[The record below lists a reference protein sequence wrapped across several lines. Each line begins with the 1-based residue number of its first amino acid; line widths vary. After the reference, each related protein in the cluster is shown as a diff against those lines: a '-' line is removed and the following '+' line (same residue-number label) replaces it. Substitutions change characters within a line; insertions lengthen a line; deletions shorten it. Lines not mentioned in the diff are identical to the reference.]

1 MITFEE
7 VLIIHTRVIKEFGG
21 ADGIRDRGLVDAAIS
36 RPFQTFDGQELYPSA
51 IEKAA
56 AIIESV
62 LNNHPFVDGNK
73 RTGYVLLRLIL
84 LNNNLD
90 ITASQAEKYDF
101 VIRIANGTDKFE
113 QIKSWLEK
121 NVKSTS

>member
-21 ADGIRDRGLVDAAIS
+21 ADGIRDKGLVDAAIS

-121 NVKSTS
+121 NVTANS

>member
-1 MITFEE
+1 M
-7 VLIIHTRVIKEFGG
+7 IIHTRVIKEFGG
-21 ADGIRDRGLVDAAIS
+21 ADGIRDRGLVDATIS

-56 AIIESV
+56 AVIESV

-90 ITASQAEKYDF
+90 ITATQAEKYDF

-121 NVKSTS
+121 NVTANS

>member
-56 AIIESV
+56 AVIESV

-90 ITASQAEKYDF
+90 ITATQAEKYDF

-121 NVKSTS
+121 NVTANS

>member
-36 RPFQTFDGQELYPSA
+36 RPFQTFDGHELYPSA

-56 AIIESV
+56 AIIESI

-73 RTGYVLLRLIL
+73 RTGYVLLRLVL

-90 ITASQAEKYDF
+90 ITATQAEKYDF

-113 QIKSWLEK
+113 QIKSWLEN
-121 NVKSTS
+121 NVKSNS

>member
-56 AIIESV
+56 AVIESV

-90 ITASQAEKYDF
+90 ITATQAEKYDF
-101 VIRIANGTDKFE
+101 VIRIANGTDKLE

-121 NVKSTS
+121 NVTANS

>member
-36 RPFQTFDGQELYPSA
+36 RPFQTFDGHELYPSA

-56 AIIESV
+56 AIIESI

-90 ITASQAEKYDF
+90 ITATQAEKYDF

-113 QIKSWLEK
+113 QIKSWLEN
-121 NVKSTS
+121 NVKSNS